1 MHKLA
6 DLRTSRTLR
15 NSLVVPRNL
24 DYREHG
30 ALSGSRKASEVSRET
45 GFFQGEIQPAFLLHS
60 TCKVSGV
67 VEGACWNRTLT
78 SDRPTLKLKGKGL
91 AEAGKE
97 SASPL
102 HRVHPPR
109 APECD
114 LVWTWGLCRCHL
126 LKDLEIR
133 SH

>member
-45 GFFQGEIQPAFLLHS
+45 GFFHGEIQPAFLLHI
-60 TCKVSGV
+60 TCKVSGWWR
-67 VEGACWNRTLT
+67 E
-78 SDRPTLKLKGKGL
+78 P
-91 AEAGKE
+91 AGIE
-97 SASPL
+97 
-102 HRVHPPR
+102 
-109 APECD
+109 
-114 LVWTWGLCRCHL
+114 HL
-126 LKDLEIR
+126 RQAGQL
-133 SH
+133 